1 MFFFCTPKKRRK
13 TKGYLTFLKGIEM
26 EHWAKIGQRYRSSV
40 FVVDLEQVFYNSRA
54 FNRKV
59 LIQNKQWKQ

>member
-1 MFFFCTPKKRRK
+1 
-13 TKGYLTFLKGIEM
+13 M

-59 LIQNKQWKQ
+59 LIQNKQ